1 MNIKCCCEQDAAACK
16 SVLHPIHYSE
26 APALDALLLGLA
38 RTISSR
44 CTRKSHRLRLV
55 GIKKE
60 AWARLVKLAL
70 LDLKVTIAIH
80 KLDDSTTNLVWARE
94 TVTGST

>member
-1 MNIKCCCEQDAAACK
+1 MNIKWCFEQDAAAYK
-16 SVLHPIHYSE
+16 SVLHPNHYSE
-26 APALDALLLGLA
+26 APALDALVLGFA
-38 RTISSR
+38 RMISVR
-44 CTRKSHRLRLV
+44 CTRKSHRPRLV

-60 AWARLVKLAL
+60 ASARLAQLAL